1 MFFRKTQMFE
11 IQHRKHAKNNNQQ
24 CTNRSKKDGTRNEN
38 Q

>member
-1 MFFRKTQMFE
+1 MFFRKIQMFK

-24 CTNRSKKDGTRNEN
+24 RTNRSKKDGTCNKN